1 MPARIC
7 RDFAL
12 RLAAALLF
20 CAMGAVLPGAT
31 DAAGSAGTPGG
42 APAQV
47 LSDSSANEDSPAA
60 AVPVLT
66 ITVTKTPETSSEYN
80 DCLDNEGTPGED
92 EDNNPTCA
100 YVIPL
105 YPALDY
111 HSSALCG
118 ALGGVLQTVAVSG
131 GNAHVC
137 SEIDAND
144 TFCIVGSRGAFPC
157 RGLFKHVALCNSVHN
172 RPALNPFFCGEKCLP
187 DSSDYACGG
196 ECAEGEIVPPRLLP
210 AAAGYGGELFR
221 ITARANPGR
230 ARFALTSGNS
240 NLTVRGVW
248 ADGTEAVATV
258 QAADG
263 AGLLRDSETAAGGLR
278 AEFSC
283 GGWER
288 YYGADSFAFTV
299 SVVVPPSGLHFEV
312 SADITS
318 RLTALAFPGLRN
330 IAYSVIAKDPQ
341 LSLSRSGE
349 IRLTQGIRV
358 GQSATLAA
366 AMSSRD
372 MLGTLVFTVT
382 AFGKCV
388 KQPEHAN
395 HRRTTDI
402 LYTTRSRAIYN
413 QVHQPPSVLCN
424 TLNRGGDPNYSG
436 GLALYR
442 AANINSVFKIKMLL
456 DFGARLGAWRDRG
469 IYAPVLGAASGHG
482 YDALVYLN
490 SIGADMRAIR
500 NGAGDHNALHAIASS
515 PAPSMWNIFKD
526 QTTLVVR
533 RLLAAGISQRAV
545 DNYGDTPLI
554 KATIQGNVR
563 VVEAL
568 FDHGSNTTFTKR
580 DDGRSAVHFIRS
592 DDEMARL
599 YVRLES
605 EGKTDLNYATRSS
618 DKKKWPVGTTPLD
631 TTTHTSVAKILYDA
645 GARCSSH
652 RVWRHGLCRRK

>member
-1 MPARIC
+1 M
-7 RDFAL
+7 
-12 RLAAALLF
+12 
-20 CAMGAVLPGAT
+20 
-31 DAAGSAGTPGG
+31 PGG

-47 LSDSSANEDSPAA
+47 LSDSSANGDSPAA

-66 ITVTKTPETSSEYN
+66 ITVTDTPETSSEYN
-80 DCLDNEGTPGED
+80 DCKVNEGTPGEN
-92 EDNNPTCA
+92 EDGSKATCV

-105 YPALDY
+105 YPDLDY
-111 HSSALCG
+111 RSSALCG

-157 RGLFKHVALCNSVHN
+157 RGLFKHVALCNSVYN

-318 RLTALAFPGLRN
+318 RLTTLAFPGLRN

-388 KQPEHAN
+388 KKPGHTN
-395 HRRTTDI
+395 HRLTTDI
-402 LYTTRSRAIYN
+402 LYTTRSRAISDQARESPN
-413 QVHQPPSVLCN
+413 NLCN
-424 TLNRGGDPNYSG
+424 ALNMGGDPNHNG
-436 GLALYR
+436 GIALYN
-442 AANINSVFKIKMLL
+442 AARDNSVFKIKMLL
-456 DFGARLGAWRDRG
+456 DFGAQLGAWSGRG
-469 IYAPVLGAASGHG
+469 IYPPLMAPQAGMDTTPS
-482 YDALVYLN
+482 
-490 SIGADMRAIR
+490 SISTPLARTCAPYEREPSPITPCMR
-500 NGAGDHNALHAIASS
+500 L
-515 PAPSMWNIFKD
+515 
-526 QTTLVVR
+526 QTHR
-533 RLLAAGISQRAV
+533 RLRRGVFSKIRQ
-545 DNYGDTPLI
+545 PLWLD
-554 KATIQGNVR
+554 ACWLREFPN
-563 VVEAL
+563 
-568 FDHGSNTTFTKR
+568 
-580 DDGRSAVHFIRS
+580 
-592 DDEMARL
+592 ARL
-599 YVRLES
+599 TAS
-605 EGKTDLNYATRSS
+605 ETR
-618 DKKKWPVGTTPLD
+618 P
-631 TTTHTSVAKILYDA
+631 
-645 GARCSSH
+645 
-652 RVWRHGLCRRK
+652 